1 MLEASGWPL
10 DLNARSLEAR
20 YCNFVSQALSLPP
33 LSGQAE
39 YDDSLRDALLSMI
52 QNLFGPNSTT
62 SSLAQLGEIRVRS
75 RILWPIACLTT
86 IRLMPYRAAPR
97 VPICLCVSLVS
108 TITAIA
114 RGRYFGELRQES
126 VGLWLGGHR
135 IATDARRSRALSP
148 SDRGRVPRSTLAEE
162 QGPRA
167 WPRGSDRALQH
178 RRFVDHGDD
187 SRRRN
192 RDRSSSSTQALH

>member
-1 MLEASGWPL
+1 MRHSYRVLEASGWPL

-86 IRLMPYRAAPR
+86 IRLMPYRA
-97 VPICLCVSLVS
+97 
-108 TITAIA
+108 
-114 RGRYFGELRQES
+114 
-126 VGLWLGGHR
+126 
-135 IATDARRSRALSP
+135 
-148 SDRGRVPRSTLAEE
+148 VPRRVCLS
-162 QGPRA
+162 
-167 WPRGSDRALQH
+167 
-178 RRFVDHGDD
+178 VCV
-187 SRRRN
+187 
-192 RDRSSSSTQALH
+192 